1 MYPFYNTVAE
11 CVQSQEVA
19 MQGSTVEGPRAT
31 VERLCRA
38 VNEHDLEAL
47 AGCFALDY
55 RNETPAHP
63 ARGFQGRSQVRRNW
77 EQIFAA
83 VPDITAEVR
92 SIADGDTVWSE
103 WEMRGTRANGSPHLM
118 RGVVIFGVDDG
129 EATWA
134 RFYLEPVEEGG
145 GDIDATIRRT
155 VSVGPNPDPA
165 PTQNPPGHRL

>member
-1 MYPFYNTVAE
+1 MREATT
-11 CVQSQEVA
+11 EVPGA
-19 MQGSTVEGPRAT
+19 L

-47 AGCFALDY
+47 TDCFALDY

-77 EQIFAA
+77 EQILAA

-92 SIADGDTVWSE
+92 LIADQGTVWSE
-103 WEMRGTRANGSPHLM
+103 WEMRGTRQDGSPHLM
-118 RGVVIFGVDDG
+118 RGVVIFGVDRG

-134 RFYLEPVEEGG
+134 RFYLEPVQEGG
-145 GDIDATIRRT
+145 GDVDEAVRRALVGSSKADAASAHNLSELER
-155 VSVGPNPDPA
+155 
-165 PTQNPPGHRL
+165 

>member
-1 MYPFYNTVAE
+1 MTQLME
-11 CVQSQEVA
+11 
-19 MQGSTVEGPRAT
+19 EGPGAI
-31 VERLCRA
+31 VKRLTEA
-38 VNEHDLEAL
+38 VNAHDLEAL
-47 AGCFALDY
+47 ARCFSLDY

-92 SIADGDTVWSE
+92 SIADEDTVWSE
-103 WEMRGTRANGSPHLM
+103 WEMRGTRRDGSPHLM
-118 RGVVIFGVDDG
+118 RGVVIFGVERG

-145 GDIDATIRRT
+145 GDVDETIRRT
-155 VSVGPNPDPA
+155 VVVGSNAEPA
-165 PTQNPPGHRL
+165 GVRDQSELQR